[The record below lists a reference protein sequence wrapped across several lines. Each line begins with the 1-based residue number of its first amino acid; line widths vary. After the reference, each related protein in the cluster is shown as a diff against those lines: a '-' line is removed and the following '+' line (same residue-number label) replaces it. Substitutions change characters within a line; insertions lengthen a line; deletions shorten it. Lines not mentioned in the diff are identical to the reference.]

1 MRKYDFSWTCDIC
14 NKHVGNGTDHKAC
27 SKKRK
32 QLNEARLDEQVP
44 GAPQGITRRMQ
55 LAARA
60 RLKEKH
66 RAQYASGSKKIRWPD

>member
-27 SKKRK
+27 SKKRQ

-44 GAPQGITRRMQ
+44 GAPQGITLRMQ
-55 LAARA
+55 KAARA
-60 RLKEKH
+60 NLREKRQALYRAGLKKM
-66 RAQYASGSKKIRWPD
+66 WVPD